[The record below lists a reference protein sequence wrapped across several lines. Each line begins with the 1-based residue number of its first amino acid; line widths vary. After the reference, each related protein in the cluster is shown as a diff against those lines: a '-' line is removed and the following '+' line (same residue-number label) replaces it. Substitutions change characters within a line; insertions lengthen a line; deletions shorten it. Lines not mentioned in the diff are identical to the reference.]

1 VTTTLAQT
9 VVVGLKARILDG
21 SLPAGSKLP
30 SENELIEEYGVSRTV
45 VREAVTRLRA
55 EGLVETFQGRG
66 SFVLAMPE
74 PTSFRVEASA
84 IRSQADVLAM
94 IDFRLGVESEAAYLA
109 AAHRTPAAAETVRT
123 ALETFSTAGPEEA
136 VEADFAFH
144 RAVAAASGNRFYL
157 DLVDSIGPMMILLPR
172 TRLPEEFSLT
182 DATHVDPVR
191 REHDNVAAA
200 VIAGDPET
208 ARAAMRVHL
217 GNTRRRL
224 QVRSSA
230 DPGAARPGDDG
241 RV

>member
-1 VTTTLAQT
+1 MSTSLAQT
-9 VVVGLKARILDG
+9 VVTGLKSRILDG
-21 SLPAGSKLP
+21 SLGPGTKLP
-30 SENELIEEYGVSRTV
+30 SEAELIEEYAVSRTV
-45 VREAVTRLRA
+45 IREAVTRLRA

-74 PTSFRVEASA
+74 PTSFTVEASA

-109 AAHRTPAAAETVRT
+109 AANRTTQAAEAVRAALDAFTT
-123 ALETFSTAGPEEA
+123 AEPEAA
-136 VEADFAFH
+136 VEADFTFH

-157 DLVDSIGPMMILLPR
+157 DLLDSLGPMMIMLPR

-182 DATHVDPVR
+182 DAAHVDRVR
-191 REHDNVAAA
+191 REHDSVGAA
-200 VIAGDPET
+200 VIAGDAET

-224 QVRSSA
+224 QS
-230 DPGAARPGDDG
+230 
-241 RV
+241 

>member
-1 VTTTLAQT
+1 VSTAPTTLAQS
-9 VVVGLKARILDG
+9 VVAGLKARILDG
-21 SLPAGSKLP
+21 SLPAGTKLP
-30 SENELIEEYGVSRTV
+30 SENELIEEYAVSRTV

-74 PTSFRVEASA
+74 PTSFTVEASA
-84 IRSQADVLAM
+84 VRTQADVIAM
-94 IDFRLGVESEAAYLA
+94 VDFRIGVESEAAYLA
-109 AAHRTPAAAETVRT
+109 ARDRSAADADAVRA
-123 ALETFSTAGPEEA
+123 ALEAFAAAGPEDA

-157 DLVDSIGPMMILLPR
+157 DLVDSIGPMMIMLPR

-182 DATHVDPVR
+182 DAAHVDRVR

-224 QVRSSA
+224 Q
-230 DPGAARPGDDG
+230 G
-241 RV
+241 